1 MLEPTFV
8 GAENDTTEPGLP
20 SPSTTPTISYF
31 TTASASAG
39 RQAPVMMRTH
49 SPSPMVPSNTSPAP
63 ISAMTRS
70 IAGLSSAASAISAAR
85 RAKPSMAECAKGD
98 TSMSLVWSAATTRP
112 TASSSSTVS
121 TGNFSTAPHTSAR
134 ASSNGIIS
142 LTGSV
147 LPFHATT
154 PPRCSNA
161 ADAES
166 NRRRFIGIHY
176 NYCRITT
183 VEKSDVFT
191 VAADAFPEKIRAI
204 PTRRTAC
211 GSSGRR
217 RHRGPAAPRGF
228 PARAHGRPPPRR

>member
-1 MLEPTFV
+1 
-8 GAENDTTEPGLP
+8 
-20 SPSTTPTISYF
+20 
-31 TTASASAG
+31 
-39 RQAPVMMRTH
+39 MMRTH

-63 ISAMTRS
+63 ISAMTRKATGS
-70 IAGLSSAASAISAAR
+70 SSAASAISAAR
-85 RAKPSMAECAKGD
+85 RAKPSMAECAKGA
-98 TSMSLVWSAATTRP
+98 TSMSLAWSAATTRP

-147 LPFHATT
+147 LPFRPAA
-154 PPRCSNA
+154 PCSA
-161 ADAES
+161 PSRHSSTASTES
-166 NRRRFIGIHY
+166 NRRRFTGDHY

-191 VAADAFPEKIRAI
+191 VAADAFSEKIRAI
-204 PTRRTAC
+204 PSRRTAC

>member
-1 MLEPTFV
+1 MLESTFV

-134 ASSNGIIS
+134 ASSSGIIS

-161 ADAES
+161 AAAES
-166 NRRRFIGIHY
+166 NRRHFTGNHY
-176 NYCRITT
+176 NYCRITAT
-183 VEKSDVFT
+183 KKSDVFT
-191 VAADAFPEKIRAI
+191 FDPSRA
-204 PTRRTAC
+204 RD
-211 GSSGRR
+211 
-217 RHRGPAAPRGF
+217 
-228 PARAHGRPPPRR
+228 GRPFRVCDKPTELRHLPPSRG